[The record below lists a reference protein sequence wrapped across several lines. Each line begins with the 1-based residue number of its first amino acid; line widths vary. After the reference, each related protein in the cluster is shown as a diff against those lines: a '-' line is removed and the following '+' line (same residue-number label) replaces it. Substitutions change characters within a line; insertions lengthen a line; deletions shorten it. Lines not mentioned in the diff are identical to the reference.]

1 VQPSDLSQPAS
12 ADDDLPW
19 TIAEMAAEFGV
30 THRTLRY
37 YEAEG
42 LLTPDRRGT
51 QRLFHARDRVRL
63 TLVLRGRRLGFDL
76 AEIAHIVDMYDQ
88 PLGERGQ
95 LNHLLDQIGRRRAQL
110 EQRRRDIEVT
120 LDELDDVEARCR
132 ATLAALP
139 PAISA
144 PPTGP
149 QQPPTT

>member
-12 ADDDLPW
+12 ADDDRPW
-19 TIAEMAAEFGV
+19 TIAEMAQEFGV

-37 YEAEG
+37 YEAQG
-42 LLTPDRRGT
+42 LLAPDRRGT
-51 QRLFHARDRVRL
+51 QRLFRARDRVRL

-110 EQRRRDIEVT
+110 EQRRHDIVVT
-120 LDELDDVEARCR
+120 LNELDDVEARCR
-132 ATLAALP
+132 ATLAELP
-139 PAISA
+139 PAISQ
-144 PPTGP
+144 PPTAP
-149 QQPPTT
+149 WQPPTT